1 MKRMVMASLLTLIAF
16 GAFAEAPAAS
26 QPQQAIPKEK
36 QTSLGLYVTA
46 AEAYEKWKAD
56 PEHVKVLDVRTPDE
70 YLFVGHP
77 SMAWNVPLALQT
89 YQWDSTGRKL
99 PMKPNPGFVAEVTE
113 LFKPSDTL
121 LVICRSGTR
130 SAKAV
135 DLLAAAGFKQT
146 WSVIDGV
153 EGDMVED
160 RASPSFGKRTK
171 NGWKNAGLPWNYDVD
186 RAMMR
191 LPPAQESVTAKK
203 P

>member
-1 MKRMVMASLLTLIAF
+1 MKRFVMASLLALVAL
-16 GAFAEAPAAS
+16 GALAEAPAAA
-26 QPQQAIPKEK
+26 QPQPAVPKEK
-36 QTSLGLYVTA
+36 VTSLGLYLTA
-46 AEAYEKWKAD
+46 PEAYDKWKAD
-56 PEHVKVLDVRTPDE
+56 PERVKILDVRTPDE
-70 YLFVGHP
+70 YVFVGHP
-77 SMAWNVPLALQT
+77 SMAWNVPLVLQT

-99 PMKPNPGFVAEVTE
+99 PMKPNPDFVAQVKE

-135 DLLAAAGFKQT
+135 DLLGAAGFKQA

-171 NGWKNAGLPWNYDVD
+171 NGWKNGGLPWNYEIDP
-186 RAMMR
+186 MKMR
-191 LPPAQESVTAKK
+191 LPAVQQPAAVTK